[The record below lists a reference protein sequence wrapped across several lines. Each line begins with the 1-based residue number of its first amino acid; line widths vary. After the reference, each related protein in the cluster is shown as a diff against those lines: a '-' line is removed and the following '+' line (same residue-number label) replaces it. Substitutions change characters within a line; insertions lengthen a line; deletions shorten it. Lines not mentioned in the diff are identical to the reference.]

1 MSFDEAMATLMRL
14 NAAAEALAA
23 LGACLRADVEGIELN
38 PEVAAALEPVVHEL
52 GIDLGELS
60 PDERGTLLRSVR
72 GFHRQA
78 TDLLED
84 PGRAPGWAFDDPD
97 VLQAV
102 GQSSIA
108 IAGLIARAAPQLD
121 GFEQALGGEG
131 AVICDVGA
139 GVAALS
145 IALCQ
150 TFPQVHV
157 IGLEPWEPAL
167 RIAEQQVAQAGLS
180 DRVELRQIPVEQLAD
195 ADAFDAIWL
204 PGPFLPE
211 AILPAA
217 LTRSLAALKPGGW
230 LLLGLYP
237 PPPDRLGQRLTALRT
252 VRSGGSPRPPE
263 ELAELVRRAGLTDVH
278 TLKRT
283 SEAPLLLLAGRRT
296 VQAFAGE

>member
-78 TDLLED
+78 TDLLAD
-84 PGRAPGWAFDDPD
+84 PGRAPGWAFDDTD

-108 IAGLIARAAPQLD
+108 IAGLIARAAPQLA
-121 GFEQALGGEG
+121 GLEQALAREG
-131 AVICDVGA
+131 ALICDVGA

-150 TFPQVHV
+150 TFPQVRV

-167 RIAEQQVAQAGLS
+167 RIAGQQVAQAGLS
-180 DRVELRQIPVEQLAD
+180 DRVELRQIPVEQLANG
-195 ADAFDAIWL
+195 DAFDAIWL

-217 LTRSLAALKPGGW
+217 FTRSLAALKPGGW
-230 LLLGLYP
+230 LLFGLYP

-252 VRSGGSPRPPE
+252 VRSGGSPRPPD
-263 ELAELVRRAGLTDVH
+263 ELAELVNQAGFTDVQ
-278 TLKRT
+278 TVERT
-283 SEAPLLLLAGRRT
+283 WEAPLLLLAGRRT
-296 VQAFAGE
+296 VQTIAGE